1 MTKLKVALLRGICQT
16 PAYAAYEQGF
26 FRAEGLDVEVEV
38 AATAWLVPHKLTAGD
53 CQFAVMP
60 WTRVAAAQGHPFV
73 LLAGAG
79 YEEAAMVMRLGIT
92 EAEVRRVA
100 IPLRGGI
107 KDLTALGLIRSLGW
121 KDIEILRQPSGDG
134 AIIAFFGQGVD
145 AASMVEPYATMMEI
159 LGVGRVIRRTGDL
172 WKGAPGCAL
181 TTTVAL
187 KHSAPDLVAGVVRA
201 FVRGA
206 AYVRQQPDQAAAI
219 AARYIGIHPRMIRAA
234 LDTNQP
240 NVDALRSQAAMD
252 QILALMAYLG
262 YVEGICS
269 GFTDLSF
276 LDSAQKWLAEIH
288 PDHAAARTTRVA
300 RSGAPSGPVAQR

>member
-1 MTKLKVALLRGICQT
+1 MNKIKMSLLRGICQT

-26 FRAEGLDVEVEV
+26 FRAESLDVEIEL

-73 LLAGAG
+73 LLAGSG
-79 YEEAAMVMRLGIT
+79 YEEAAMVMRLGIA

-121 KDIEILRQPSGDG
+121 KDIDILRQPAGDG
-134 AIIAFFGQGVD
+134 AIIAFFGQGAD
-145 AASMVEPYATMMEI
+145 AASMVEPYATMMEM

-172 WKGAPGCAL
+172 WRGAPGCAL
-181 TTTVAL
+181 TTTVAF
-187 KHSAPDLVAGVVRA
+187 KQSAPDVVAGVVRA

-206 AYVRQQPDQAAAI
+206 AFVRQQPDHAAEV
-219 AARYIGIHPRMIRAA
+219 AARYIGIHPRFIRAA
-234 LDTNQP
+234 LDKNQP
-240 NVDALRSQAAMD
+240 NPDALRNQDAMD
-252 QILALMAYLG
+252 QILALMADLG
-262 YVEGICS
+262 YVEGVCS
-269 GFTDLSF
+269 GFADLSF
-276 LDSAQKWLAEIH
+276 LDSAQAWLA
-288 PDHAAARTTRVA
+288 
-300 RSGAPSGPVAQR
+300 GAPPAQPVTGATRPAKRRASSRPEVQS